1 MSDLLD
7 FITEHIKELKDSQSD
22 NITVYCKPCFFEKLQ
37 RHWRIKLMCKIINL
51 FGSESVRVYATSK
64 RGKKIWK
71 LTGLVSGVTR
81 NVPRNVKLTNG
92 EEFCWIQEES
102 C

>member
-7 FITEHIKELKDSQSD
+7 VITEHIKELKDLQSD
-22 NITVYCKPCFFEKLQ
+22 SITIYCTPSFFEKLQ
-37 RHWRIKLMCKIINL
+37 RHWRIELMCKIGNL
-51 FGSESVRVYATSK
+51 FGLESVRVYATSEW
-64 RGKKIWK
+64 GKKVWK

-81 NVPRNVKLTNG
+81 NVSRNVKLTSD
-92 EEFCWIQEES
+92 EEFCWIQEGV